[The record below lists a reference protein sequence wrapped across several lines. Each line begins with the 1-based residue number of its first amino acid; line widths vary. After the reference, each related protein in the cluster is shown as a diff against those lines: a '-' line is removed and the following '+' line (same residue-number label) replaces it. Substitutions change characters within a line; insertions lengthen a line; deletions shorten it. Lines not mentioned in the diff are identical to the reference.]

1 MTFLRRNWWIVAGA
15 AACFLIAWLA
25 MGALRPAP
33 VSSGRPHAQER
44 TSLSAEQVNRE
55 AHPVELAPRPGAP
68 GSVPMAL
75 RRATS
80 DSCEGYNIE
89 LVEAAAIETRQGR
102 HENAARLLGMRQDC
116 QANTSPHHRS
126 MLR

>member
-1 MTFLRRNWWIVAGA
+1 MTFLRNNWLFIGGA
-15 AACFLIAWLA
+15 AAFLVIAWVV
-25 MGALRPAP
+25 MVVLRPATG
-33 VSSGRPHAQER
+33 SIRQSQASER
-44 TSLSAEQVNRE
+44 TQLSAEQVNRE
-55 AHPVELAPRPGAP
+55 AHAVDLAARPGAP

-80 DSCEGYNIE
+80 DSCEGYNVE

-116 QANTSPHHRS
+116 RANTSPHYRS
-126 MLR
+126 SLR